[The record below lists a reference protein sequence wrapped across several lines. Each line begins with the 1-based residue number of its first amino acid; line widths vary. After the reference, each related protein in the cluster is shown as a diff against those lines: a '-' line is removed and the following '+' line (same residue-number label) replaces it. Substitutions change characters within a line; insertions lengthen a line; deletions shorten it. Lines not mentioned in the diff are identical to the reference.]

1 MLRKKTNVAL
11 QELLVVKQGSDTDTD
26 INTTKTSRYIGTFS
40 VYGIKNANLFIDRTQ
55 NTFHK
60 SIQSF
65 FFIHSALD
73 HFMNFN
79 CAIHIGD

>member
-11 QELLVVKQGSDTDTD
+11 QELLVAKQGSDTD

-40 VYGIKNANLFIDRTQ
+40 VYGIKNANLFVDRTQ

-60 SIQSF
+60 SIQSL
-65 FFIHSALD
+65 FFIHSALN

-79 CAIHIGD
+79 CAVHIGN